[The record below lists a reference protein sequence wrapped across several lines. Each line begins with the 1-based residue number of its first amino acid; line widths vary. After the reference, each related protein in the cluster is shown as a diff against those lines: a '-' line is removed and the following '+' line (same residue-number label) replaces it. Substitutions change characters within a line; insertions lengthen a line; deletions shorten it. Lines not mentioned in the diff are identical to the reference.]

1 MLVDRKLK
9 LGSVTKWRQKIEKK
23 MHFKISNIS
32 LSHSLTHS
40 QYPRMLHRAI
50 GNHTYIYVTCY
61 NASIG
66 LSDHGPRSHILCLI
80 ATTTLSPGTV

>member
-50 GNHTYIYVTCY
+50 GNHTYI
-61 NASIG
+61 
-66 LSDHGPRSHILCLI
+66 
-80 ATTTLSPGTV
+80 